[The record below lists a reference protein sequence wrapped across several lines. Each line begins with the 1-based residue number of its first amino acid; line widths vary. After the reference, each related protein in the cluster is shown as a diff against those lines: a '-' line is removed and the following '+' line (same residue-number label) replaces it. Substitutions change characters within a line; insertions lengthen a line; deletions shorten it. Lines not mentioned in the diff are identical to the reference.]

1 VLSTTF
7 TYKEAALPAL
17 RSGGRRIKSER
28 IADLMRFF
36 RRSLVALGVAA
47 MLPTVVFAAV
57 SVFYLLRLERERI
70 TSATV
75 EQSQFVMALVDT
87 QVQRHLAALDV
98 LSSSIYFETKDW
110 GEFYWRV
117 QRLLTAN
124 PPWESIVLIDTE
136 RHEEVFDLRRP
147 FGERAP
153 VASVHERG
161 LRHVLAAG
169 TSLVG
174 DIESHEHPVVWLYV
188 PARVDGKITHVIAAC
203 LKSNVF
209 QNTLSAYTAPGAT
222 AGIVDAD
229 GDFVART
236 VDYAERVGTPAT
248 QYVLDAIQH
257 GKGGLYSGT
266 TYEGLKNYTAYY
278 VSPSSGWST
287 HLAVASGSIDTPTRW
302 SFVAAGIAALGGLV
316 LGGFLIVLVLRDIAE
331 RRRAEEMLRQ
341 SQKMEAIGQLTGGIA
356 HDFNNLLTAVI
367 GNLDMIR
374 TRAAGND
381 RLQRM
386 ADNALEAARK
396 GAKLS
401 SQLLAFS
408 RSQRMNVGPVDLAQ
422 LLGGMSGLLT
432 QSVGPSVRVD
442 VRIDEDGRFIVSDAN
457 QLELALLNLAVNARD
472 AMPEG
477 GTLSIKA
484 THVHDAERRLPHVEL
499 AVTDTG
505 SGMTEEVRARAIE
518 PFYTTKPT
526 GQGTG
531 LGLSQVYAVARESGG
546 TLSIDSELGRGTT
559 VRMMFPAGAPPVVRT
574 DEGAQLPTTVPG
586 AQPRAQTKVLVVD
599 DDRLVRR
606 FMCESLRSLQYHV
619 TEAESGAQAL
629 ATMERER
636 FDLLLVDFAMPG
648 MNGAE
653 AARLAQERQPGI
665 KVLMVSG
672 YADSAAVEAALGTA
686 RQLRKPF
693 DLAELGAAVAETLAM

>member
-1 VLSTTF
+1 
-7 TYKEAALPAL
+7 
-17 RSGGRRIKSER
+17 
-28 IADLMRFF
+28 MRFF

-47 MLPTVVFAAV
+47 MLPTLVFAAV
-57 SVFYLLRLERERI
+57 SVFYLLRAERERV
-70 TSATV
+70 TNATV
-75 EQSQFVMALVDT
+75 EQSRIVMTLVDT
-87 QVQRHLAALDV
+87 QLQRHLAALDV
-98 LSSSIYFETKDW
+98 LSSSIYFETRDW
-110 GEFYWRV
+110 AEFHWRV
-117 QRLLTAN
+117 QRLLAAN
-124 PPWESIVLIDTE
+124 RQWESIVLIDTQQRDE
-136 RHEEVFDLRRP
+136 IFDLRRP
-147 FGERAP
+147 FGARAP
-153 VASVHERG
+153 LAAEHERG
-161 LRHVLAAG
+161 LRQVLAAG
-169 TSLVG
+169 RPLVG

-188 PARVDGKITHVIAAC
+188 PARVDGKITHVIAIS
-203 LKSNVF
+203 LKPQIF
-209 QNTLSAYTAPGAT
+209 QDTLTAYAAAGTTG
-222 AGIVDAD
+222 GIVDSD

-236 VDYAERVGTPAT
+236 LDYNERVGTPAT
-248 QYVLDAIQH
+248 QYVRDAIRD

-287 HLAVASGSIDTPTRW
+287 HLAVASASIDTPTRL
-302 SFVAAGIAALGGLV
+302 SFVAAGIAGLGALV
-316 LGGFLIVLVLRDIAE
+316 LGAFLIVLVLRDIAE

-374 TRAAGND
+374 TRATGND

-422 LLGGMSGLLT
+422 VLGGMSGLLA

-442 VRIDEDGRFIVSDAN
+442 VRIDEDARFVMSDAN

-477 GTLSIKA
+477 GTLAIK
-484 THVHDAERRLPHVEL
+484 TRQVQDAERRLPHVEL

-505 SGMTEEVRARAIE
+505 VGMTDEVRSRAIE

-546 TLSIDSELGRGTT
+546 TLAIDSEPGRGTT
-559 VRMMFPAGAPPVVRT
+559 VSIMLPAGSPPIVRT
-574 DEGAQLPTTVPG
+574 ESNAQQTTTVPG
-586 AQPRAQTKVLVVD
+586 AQSSEQRRVLVVD
-599 DDRLVRR
+599 DDKLVRR
-606 FMCESLRSLQYHV
+606 FMSESLRSLQYHV

-636 FDLLLVDFAMPG
+636 FDLLVVDFAMPG

-653 AARLAQERQPGI
+653 AARTAQERQPGI

-693 DLAELGAAVAETLAM
+693 DLAELGAAVAETLAT

>member
-1 VLSTTF
+1 MT
-7 TYKEAALPAL
+7 
-17 RSGGRRIKSER
+17 
-28 IADLMRFF
+28 FF
-36 RRSLVALGVAA
+36 RRSLVTLGVAA

-57 SVFYLLRLERERI
+57 SVFYLLRAERERVTNSTI
-70 TSATV
+70 A
-75 EQSQFVMALVDT
+75 QSEYVMTLVDT
-87 QVQRHLAALDV
+87 QLQRHLAALDV
-98 LSSSIYFETKDW
+98 LSSSIYFETRNW
-110 GEFYWRV
+110 SEFYWRV
-117 QRLLTAN
+117 QRLLAAN
-124 PPWESIVLIDTE
+124 PLWESIVLIDSQ
-136 RHEEVFDLRRP
+136 RREEVFDLHRP
-147 FGERAP
+147 FGAPRPIAP
-153 VASVHERG
+153 VHEHD
-161 LRHVLAAG
+161 LRRVLTSG
-169 TSLVG
+169 TALVG

-188 PARVDGKITHVIAAC
+188 PARVDGKITHVIAVS
-203 LKSNVF
+203 LKSSIL
-209 QNTLSAYTAPGAT
+209 QNTLTAYASPDATGA
-222 AGIVDAD
+222 IVDAD

-236 VDYAERVGTPAT
+236 LDYHARVGTPAT
-248 QYVLDAIQH
+248 QYVRDAVRN

-266 TYEGLKNYTAYY
+266 TYEGLKNYTAYF
-278 VSPSSGWST
+278 VSPTSGWST
-287 HLAVASGSIDTPTRW
+287 HLAVASGSIDTPTRL
-302 SFVAAGIAALGGLV
+302 SFVAAGIAALGGLA

-422 LLGGMSGLLT
+422 LLGGMSGLLA

-442 VRIDEDGRFIVSDAN
+442 VRVDEDARFVVSDAN

-477 GTLSIKA
+477 GTLTIKA
-484 THVHDAERRLPHVEL
+484 RHVEDTERRLPHVEL
-499 AVTDTG
+499 AVSDTG
-505 SGMTEEVRARAIE
+505 TGMTEEVRARAIE

-546 TLSIDSELGRGTT
+546 SLHIDSEPERGTT
-559 VRMMFPAGAPPVVRT
+559 VRMMLPAGTPPLVRT
-574 DEGAQLPTTVPG
+574 DVEAPPSTTVPG
-586 AQPRAQTKVLVVD
+586 AQSREPTRVLVVD
-599 DDRLVRR
+599 DDKLVRR
-606 FMCESLRSLQYHV
+606 FMAESLRSLQYHV
-619 TEAESGAQAL
+619 TEAESGTQAL

-636 FDLLLVDFAMPG
+636 FALLVVDFAMPG
-648 MNGAE
+648 MNGAD
-653 AARLAQERQPGI
+653 AARAAQERQPGI

-693 DLAELGAAVAETLAM
+693 DLAELGAAVAETLADVR

>member
-1 VLSTTF
+1 MT
-7 TYKEAALPAL
+7 
-17 RSGGRRIKSER
+17 
-28 IADLMRFF
+28 FF
-36 RRSLVALGVAA
+36 RRSLVTLGVAA

-57 SVFYLLRLERERI
+57 SVFYLLRAERERVTNSTI
-70 TSATV
+70 A
-75 EQSQFVMALVDT
+75 QSEYVMTLVDT
-87 QVQRHLAALDV
+87 QLQRHLAALDV
-98 LSSSIYFETKDW
+98 LSSSIYFETRNW
-110 GEFYWRV
+110 SEFYWRV
-117 QRLLTAN
+117 QRLLAAN
-124 PPWESIVLIDTE
+124 PLWESIVLIDSQ
-136 RHEEVFDLRRP
+136 RREEVFDLHRP
-147 FGERAP
+147 FGAPRPIAP
-153 VASVHERG
+153 VHEHD
-161 LRHVLAAG
+161 LRRVLTSG
-169 TSLVG
+169 TALVG

-188 PARVDGKITHVIAAC
+188 PARVDGKITHVIAVS
-203 LKSNVF
+203 LKSSIL
-209 QNTLSAYTAPGAT
+209 QNTLTAYASPDATGA
-222 AGIVDAD
+222 IVDAD

-236 VDYAERVGTPAT
+236 LDYHERVGTPAT
-248 QYVLDAIQH
+248 QYVRDAVRN

-266 TYEGLKNYTAYY
+266 TYEGLKNYTAYF
-278 VSPSSGWST
+278 VSPTSGWST
-287 HLAVASGSIDTPTRW
+287 HLAVASGSIDTPTRL
-302 SFVAAGIAALGGLV
+302 SFVAAVIAALGGLA

-422 LLGGMSGLLT
+422 LLGGMSGLLA

-442 VRIDEDGRFIVSDAN
+442 VRVDEDARFVVSDAN

-477 GTLSIKA
+477 GTLTIKA
-484 THVHDAERRLPHVEL
+484 RHVEDTERRLPHVEL
-499 AVTDTG
+499 AVSDTG
-505 SGMTEEVRARAIE
+505 TGMTEEVRARAIE

-546 TLSIDSELGRGTT
+546 SLHIDSEPERGTT
-559 VRMMFPAGAPPVVRT
+559 VRMMLPAGAPPLVRT
-574 DEGAQLPTTVPG
+574 DVEAPPSTTVPG
-586 AQPRAQTKVLVVD
+586 AQSREPTRVLVVD
-599 DDRLVRR
+599 DDKLVRR
-606 FMCESLRSLQYHV
+606 FMAESLRSLQYHV
-619 TEAESGAQAL
+619 TEAESGTQAL

-636 FDLLLVDFAMPG
+636 FALLVVDFAMPG
-648 MNGAE
+648 MNGAD
-653 AARLAQERQPGI
+653 AARAAQERQPGI

-693 DLAELGAAVAETLAM
+693 DLAELGAAVAETLADVR

>member
-1 VLSTTF
+1 MT
-7 TYKEAALPAL
+7 
-17 RSGGRRIKSER
+17 
-28 IADLMRFF
+28 FF
-36 RRSLVALGVAA
+36 RRSLVTLGVAA

-57 SVFYLLRLERERI
+57 SVFYLLRAERERVTNSTI
-70 TSATV
+70 A
-75 EQSQFVMALVDT
+75 QSEYVMTLVDT
-87 QVQRHLAALDV
+87 QLQRHLAALDV
-98 LSSSIYFETKDW
+98 LSSSIYFETRNW
-110 GEFYWRV
+110 SEFYWRV
-117 QRLLTAN
+117 QRLLAAN
-124 PPWESIVLIDTE
+124 PLWESIVLIDSQ
-136 RHEEVFDLRRP
+136 RREEVFDLHRP
-147 FGERAP
+147 FGAPRPIAP
-153 VASVHERG
+153 VHEHD
-161 LRHVLAAG
+161 LRRVLTSG
-169 TSLVG
+169 TALVG
-174 DIESHEHPVVWLYV
+174 DIESHERPVVWLYV
-188 PARVDGKITHVIAAC
+188 PARVDGKITHVIAVS
-203 LKSNVF
+203 LKSSIL
-209 QNTLSAYTAPGAT
+209 QNTLTAYASPDATGA
-222 AGIVDAD
+222 IVDAD

-236 VDYAERVGTPAT
+236 VDYHARVGTPAT
-248 QYVLDAIQH
+248 QYVRDAIRN

-266 TYEGLKNYTAYY
+266 TYEGLKNYTAYF
-278 VSPSSGWST
+278 VSPTSGWST
-287 HLAVASGSIDTPTRW
+287 HLAVASGSIDTPTRL
-302 SFVAAGIAALGGLV
+302 SFVAAGIAALGGLA

-422 LLGGMSGLLT
+422 LLGGMSGLLA

-442 VRIDEDGRFIVSDAN
+442 VRVDEDARFVVSDAN

-477 GTLSIKA
+477 GTLTIKA
-484 THVHDAERRLPHVEL
+484 RHVEDTERRLPHVEL
-499 AVTDTG
+499 AVSDTG
-505 SGMTEEVRARAIE
+505 TGMTEEVRARAIE

-546 TLSIDSELGRGTT
+546 SLHIDSEPERGTT
-559 VRMMFPAGAPPVVRT
+559 VRMMLPAGTPPLVRT
-574 DEGAQLPTTVPG
+574 DVEAPPATTVPG
-586 AQPRAQTKVLVVD
+586 AQSREPTRVLVVD
-599 DDRLVRR
+599 DDKLVRR
-606 FMCESLRSLQYHV
+606 FMAESLRSLQYHV
-619 TEAESGAQAL
+619 TEAESGTQAL

-636 FDLLLVDFAMPG
+636 FALLVVDFAMPG
-648 MNGAE
+648 MNGAD
-653 AARLAQERQPGI
+653 AARAAQERQPGI

-693 DLAELGAAVAETLAM
+693 DLAELGAAVAETLADVR

>member
-1 VLSTTF
+1 M
-7 TYKEAALPAL
+7 K
-17 RSGGRRIKSER
+17 
-28 IADLMRFF
+28 FF
-36 RRSLVALGVAA
+36 RRPLVTLGLAA

-57 SVFYLLRLERERI
+57 SVFYLLRAERERV
-70 TSATV
+70 TNSTV
-75 EQSQFVMALVDT
+75 EQSRVVMTLVDT
-87 QVQRHLAALDV
+87 QLQRHLAALEV
-98 LSSSIYFETKDW
+98 ISSSVYFENKQW
-110 GEFYWRV
+110 AEFYGRMQRV
-117 QRLLTAN
+117 RAAN
-124 PPWESIVLIDTE
+124 PLWESVVIIDVPA
-136 RHEEVFDLRRP
+136 RQVVFDLRRP
-147 FGERAP
+147 FGEQP
-153 VASVHERG
+153 PIDGVHERDLQRVIG
-161 LRHVLAAG
+161 ASRAIAG
-169 TSLVG
+169 E
-174 DIESHEHPVVWLYV
+174 IESHERPVVWLYV
-188 PARVDGKITHVIAAC
+188 PVREAGQVTYVIAVS
-203 LKSNVF
+203 LKSRVF
-209 QNTLSAYTAPGAT
+209 QEILTAYATPDTT
-222 AGIVDAD
+222 AGIVDAN
-229 GDFVART
+229 GDFVARS
-236 VDYAERVGTPAT
+236 VDYRERVGTPAT
-248 QYVLDAIQH
+248 QYVRDAIRNAN
-257 GKGGLYSGT
+257 GGLYSGT

-278 VSPSSGWST
+278 VSPFSGWST
-287 HLAVASGSIDTPTRW
+287 HLAVASGSIDTPTRL

-316 LGGFLIVLVLRDIAE
+316 LGGFLVVLVLRDIAE
-331 RRRAEEMLRQ
+331 GRRAEEMLRQ

-422 LLGGMSGLLT
+422 LLNGMSGLLT

-442 VRIDEDGRFIVSDAN
+442 VRVDEDARFVVSDGN

-477 GTLSIKA
+477 GTLTITA
-484 THVHDAERRLPHVEL
+484 RHAEDPERRLPHVEL

-531 LGLSQVYAVARESGG
+531 LGLSQVYAVTRESGG
-546 TLSIDSELGRGTT
+546 SLTIDSEPGRGTT
-559 VRMMFPAGAPPVVRT
+559 VRMMLPAGAPPIVRT
-574 DEGAQLPTTVPG
+574 DVEAPPATTVPG
-586 AQPRAQTKVLVVD
+586 AQSREQTRVLVVD

-606 FMCESLRSLQYHV
+606 FMTDSLRSLQYHV

-636 FDLLLVDFAMPG
+636 FDLLVVDFAMPG
-648 MNGAE
+648 MNGAA
-653 AARLAQERQPGI
+653 AARAAQERQPGI

-693 DLAELGAAVAETLAM
+693 DLAELGAAVADTLADVR

>member
-1 VLSTTF
+1 MT
-7 TYKEAALPAL
+7 
-17 RSGGRRIKSER
+17 
-28 IADLMRFF
+28 FF
-36 RRSLVALGVAA
+36 RRSLVTLGVAA

-57 SVFYLLRLERERI
+57 SVFYLLRAERERVTNSTI
-70 TSATV
+70 A
-75 EQSQFVMALVDT
+75 QSEYVMTLVDT
-87 QVQRHLAALDV
+87 QLQRHLAALDV
-98 LSSSIYFETKDW
+98 LSSSIYFETRNW
-110 GEFYWRV
+110 SEFYWRV
-117 QRLLTAN
+117 QRLLAAN
-124 PPWESIVLIDTE
+124 PLWESIVLIDSQ
-136 RHEEVFDLRRP
+136 RREEVFDLHRP
-147 FGERAP
+147 FGAPRPIAP
-153 VASVHERG
+153 VHEHD
-161 LRHVLAAG
+161 LRRVLTSG
-169 TSLVG
+169 TALVG
-174 DIESHEHPVVWLYV
+174 DIESHERPVVWLYV
-188 PARVDGKITHVIAAC
+188 PARVDGKITHVIAVS
-203 LKSNVF
+203 LKSSIL
-209 QNTLSAYTAPGAT
+209 QNTLTAYASPDATGA
-222 AGIVDAD
+222 IVDAD

-236 VDYAERVGTPAT
+236 VDYHARVGTPAT
-248 QYVLDAIQH
+248 QYVRDAIRN

-266 TYEGLKNYTAYY
+266 TYEGLKNYTAYF
-278 VSPSSGWST
+278 VSPTSGWST
-287 HLAVASGSIDTPTRW
+287 HLAVASGSIDTPTRL
-302 SFVAAGIAALGGLV
+302 SFVAAGIAALGGLA

-422 LLGGMSGLLT
+422 LLGGMSGLLA

-442 VRIDEDGRFIVSDAN
+442 VRVDEDARFVVSDAN

-477 GTLSIKA
+477 GTLTIKA
-484 THVHDAERRLPHVEL
+484 RHVEDTERRLPHVEL
-499 AVTDTG
+499 AVSDTG
-505 SGMTEEVRARAIE
+505 TGMTEEVRARAIE

-546 TLSIDSELGRGTT
+546 SLHIDSEPERGTT
-559 VRMMFPAGAPPVVRT
+559 VRMMLPAGTPPLVRT
-574 DEGAQLPTTVPG
+574 DVEAPPSTTVPG
-586 AQPRAQTKVLVVD
+586 AQSREPTRVLVVD
-599 DDRLVRR
+599 DDKLVRR
-606 FMCESLRSLQYHV
+606 FMAESLRSLQYHV
-619 TEAESGAQAL
+619 TEAESGTQAL

-636 FDLLLVDFAMPG
+636 FALLVVDFAMPG
-648 MNGAE
+648 MNGAD
-653 AARLAQERQPGI
+653 AARAAQERQPGI

-693 DLAELGAAVAETLAM
+693 DLAELGAAVAETLADVR

>member
-1 VLSTTF
+1 
-7 TYKEAALPAL
+7 
-17 RSGGRRIKSER
+17 
-28 IADLMRFF
+28 MRFF

-57 SVFYLLRLERERI
+57 SVFYLLRAERERV
-70 TSATV
+70 TTATV
-75 EQSQFVMALVDT
+75 EQSRIVMTLVDT
-87 QVQRHLAALDV
+87 QLQRHLAALGV
-98 LSSSIYFETKDW
+98 LSSSIYFENKKW
-110 GEFYWRV
+110 NEFYGRM
-117 QRLLTAN
+117 QRLLAAN
-124 PPWESIVLIDTE
+124 PLWESLVVIDAQL
-136 RHEEVFDLRRP
+136 RRGIFDLHRP
-147 FGERAP
+147 FGEQVP
-153 VASVHERG
+153 LTEMHERDLTRVISTG
-161 LRHVLAAG
+161 VPLI
-169 TSLVG
+169 G
-174 DIESHEHPVVWLYV
+174 DIESHEHPVVWIYV
-188 PARVDGKITHVIAAC
+188 PVRDGAAISYVIAVS
-203 LKSNVF
+203 LKSHIF
-209 QNTLSAYTAPGAT
+209 QDILTAYAGADGTAA
-222 AGIVDAD
+222 IVDAD
-229 GDFVART
+229 GDFVARS
-236 VDYAERVGTPAT
+236 VDYAERIGTPAT
-248 QYVLDAIQH
+248 QYVRDAIRN

-266 TYEGLKNYTAYY
+266 TYEGLKNYTAYS
-278 VSPSSGWST
+278 VSASGWST
-287 HLAVASGSIDTPTRW
+287 HLAVASGSIDTPTRL
-302 SFVAAGIAALGGLV
+302 SFVAAGIAGLGGLV
-316 LGGFLIVLVLRDIAE
+316 LGGFLVVLVLRDIAE

-374 TRAAGND
+374 NRAAGND

-422 LLGGMSGLLT
+422 LLGGMSGLLA

-442 VRIDEDGRFIVSDAN
+442 VRIDEDARFVVSDAN

-477 GTLSIKA
+477 GTLTLNA
-484 THVHDAERRLPHVEL
+484 RQVQAAESGLPHVEL

-505 SGMTEEVRARAIE
+505 MGMTDEVRSRAIE

-546 TLSIDSELGRGTT
+546 TLTIDSEPGRGTT
-559 VRMMFPAGAPPVVRT
+559 VSMMLPAGAPPVVKT
-574 DEGAQLPTTVPG
+574 DVAAQLPTTVPG
-586 AQPRAQTKVLVVD
+586 AQSREQRRVLVVD
-599 DDRLVRR
+599 DDKLVRR
-606 FMCESLRSLQYHV
+606 FMSDSLRSLQYHV

-636 FDLLLVDFAMPG
+636 FDLLVVDFAMPG

-653 AARLAQERQPGI
+653 AARMAQERQPGI

-686 RQLRKPF
+686 RLLRKPF
-693 DLAELGAAVAETLAM
+693 DLAELGAAVAETLAVVR

>member
-1 VLSTTF
+1 
-7 TYKEAALPAL
+7 
-17 RSGGRRIKSER
+17 
-28 IADLMRFF
+28 
-36 RRSLVALGVAA
+36 
-47 MLPTVVFAAV
+47 
-57 SVFYLLRLERERI
+57 
-70 TSATV
+70 
-75 EQSQFVMALVDT
+75 
-87 QVQRHLAALDV
+87 
-98 LSSSIYFETKDW
+98 
-110 GEFYWRV
+110 
-117 QRLLTAN
+117 
-124 PPWESIVLIDTE
+124 
-136 RHEEVFDLRRP
+136 
-147 FGERAP
+147 
-153 VASVHERG
+153 
-161 LRHVLAAG
+161 
-169 TSLVG
+169 
-174 DIESHEHPVVWLYV
+174 
-188 PARVDGKITHVIAAC
+188 
-203 LKSNVF
+203 
-209 QNTLSAYTAPGAT
+209 
-222 AGIVDAD
+222 
-229 GDFVART
+229 
-236 VDYAERVGTPAT
+236 
-248 QYVLDAIQH
+248 
-257 GKGGLYSGT
+257 
-266 TYEGLKNYTAYY
+266 LKNYTAYF
-278 VSPSSGWST
+278 VSPTSGWST
-287 HLAVASGSIDTPTRW
+287 HLAVASGSIDTPTRL
-302 SFVAAGIAALGGLV
+302 SFVAAGIAALGGLA

-422 LLGGMSGLLT
+422 LLGGMSGLLA

-442 VRIDEDGRFIVSDAN
+442 VRVDEDARFVVSDAN

-477 GTLSIKA
+477 GTLTIKA
-484 THVHDAERRLPHVEL
+484 RHVEDTERRLPHVEL
-499 AVTDTG
+499 AVSDTG
-505 SGMTEEVRARAIE
+505 TGMTEEVRARAIE

-546 TLSIDSELGRGTT
+546 SLHIDSEPERGTT
-559 VRMMFPAGAPPVVRT
+559 VRMMLPAGAPPLVRT
-574 DEGAQLPTTVPG
+574 DVEAPPSTTVPG
-586 AQPRAQTKVLVVD
+586 AQSREPTRVLVVD
-599 DDRLVRR
+599 DDKLVRR
-606 FMCESLRSLQYHV
+606 FMAESLRSLQYHV
-619 TEAESGAQAL
+619 TEAESGTQAL

-636 FDLLLVDFAMPG
+636 FALLVVDFAMPG
-648 MNGAE
+648 MNGAD
-653 AARLAQERQPGI
+653 AARAAQERQPGI

-693 DLAELGAAVAETLAM
+693 DLAELGAAVAETLADVR

>member
-1 VLSTTF
+1 MT
-7 TYKEAALPAL
+7 
-17 RSGGRRIKSER
+17 
-28 IADLMRFF
+28 FF
-36 RRSLVALGVAA
+36 RRSLVTLGVAA

-57 SVFYLLRLERERI
+57 SVFYLLRAERERVTNSTI
-70 TSATV
+70 A
-75 EQSQFVMALVDT
+75 QSEYVMTLVDT
-87 QVQRHLAALDV
+87 QLQRHLAALDV
-98 LSSSIYFETKDW
+98 LSSSIYFETRNW
-110 GEFYWRV
+110 SEFYWRV
-117 QRLLTAN
+117 QRLLAAN
-124 PPWESIVLIDTE
+124 PLWESIVLIDSQ
-136 RHEEVFDLRRP
+136 RREEVFDLHRP
-147 FGERAP
+147 FGAPRPIAP
-153 VASVHERG
+153 VHEHD
-161 LRHVLAAG
+161 LRRVLTSG
-169 TSLVG
+169 TALVG
-174 DIESHEHPVVWLYV
+174 DIESHERPVVWLYV
-188 PARVDGKITHVIAAC
+188 PARVDGKITHVIAVS
-203 LKSNVF
+203 LKSSIL
-209 QNTLSAYTAPGAT
+209 QNTLTAYASPDATGA
-222 AGIVDAD
+222 IVDAD

-236 VDYAERVGTPAT
+236 VDYHARVGTPAT
-248 QYVLDAIQH
+248 QYVRDAIRN

-266 TYEGLKNYTAYY
+266 TYEGLKNYTAYF
-278 VSPSSGWST
+278 VSPTSGWST
-287 HLAVASGSIDTPTRW
+287 HLAVASGSIDTPTRL
-302 SFVAAGIAALGGLV
+302 SFVAAGIAALGGLA

-422 LLGGMSGLLT
+422 LLGGMSGLLA
-432 QSVGPSVRVD
+432 QSVGTSVRVD
-442 VRIDEDGRFIVSDAN
+442 VRVDEDARFVVSDAN

-477 GTLSIKA
+477 GTLTIKA
-484 THVHDAERRLPHVEL
+484 RHVEDTERRLPHVEL
-499 AVTDTG
+499 AVSDTG
-505 SGMTEEVRARAIE
+505 TGMTEEVRARAIE

-546 TLSIDSELGRGTT
+546 SLHIDSEPERGTT
-559 VRMMFPAGAPPVVRT
+559 VRMMLPAGTPPLVRT
-574 DEGAQLPTTVPG
+574 DVEAPPSTTVPG
-586 AQPRAQTKVLVVD
+586 AQSREPTRVLVVD
-599 DDRLVRR
+599 DDKLVRR
-606 FMCESLRSLQYHV
+606 FMAESLRSLQYHV
-619 TEAESGAQAL
+619 TEAESGTQAL

-636 FDLLLVDFAMPG
+636 FALLVVDFAMPG
-648 MNGAE
+648 MNGAD
-653 AARLAQERQPGI
+653 AARAAQERQPGI

-693 DLAELGAAVAETLAM
+693 DLAELGAAVAETLADVR

>member
-1 VLSTTF
+1 MT
-7 TYKEAALPAL
+7 
-17 RSGGRRIKSER
+17 
-28 IADLMRFF
+28 FF
-36 RRSLVALGVAA
+36 RRSLVTLGVAA
-47 MLPTVVFAAV
+47 MLPTIVFAAV
-57 SVFYLLRLERERI
+57 SVFYLLRAERERVTNSTI
-70 TSATV
+70 A
-75 EQSQFVMALVDT
+75 QSKFVMTLVDT
-87 QVQRHLAALDV
+87 QLQRHLGAVDV
-98 LSSSIYFETKDW
+98 LSSSIYFETKNW
-110 GEFYWRV
+110 GEFHWRV
-117 QRLLTAN
+117 QRLLAAN
-124 PPWESIVLIDTE
+124 PLWESIVLIDTE
-136 RHEEVFDLRRP
+136 QREEIFDLRKP
-147 FGERAP
+147 FGAP
-153 VASVHERG
+153 APLDPVHERS
-161 LRHVLAAG
+161 LRRVLAAG
-169 TSLVG
+169 SALVG
-174 DIESHEHPVVWLYV
+174 DVESHEHPVIWLYV
-188 PARVDGKITHVIAAC
+188 PARVGGRITHVIAVS
-203 LKSNVF
+203 LKSSVF
-209 QNTLSAYTAPGAT
+209 QNTLVAYAAPDAIGA
-222 AGIVDAD
+222 IVDRN

-236 VDYAERVGTPAT
+236 IDYQERVGTPAT
-248 QYVLDAIQH
+248 QYVREAIRD

-266 TYEGLKNYTAYY
+266 TYEGLKNYTAYF

-287 HLAVASGSIDTPTRW
+287 HLAVASGSIDTPTRL

-316 LGGFLIVLVLRDIAE
+316 LGGFLVVLVLRDIAE

-374 TRAAGND
+374 TRVTGND

-408 RSQRMNVGPVDLAQ
+408 RSQRMTVGPVDLAQ

-442 VRIDEDGRFIVSDAN
+442 VRVDEDARFVVSDAN

-477 GTLSIKA
+477 GTLMITA
-484 THVHDAERRLPHVEL
+484 RHVEDPERRLPHVEL

-505 SGMTEEVRARAIE
+505 TGMTEEVRTRAIE

-531 LGLSQVYAVARESGG
+531 LGLSQVYAVARESAG
-546 TLSIDSELGRGTT
+546 TLTIDSEPGRGTT
-559 VRMMFPAGAPPVVRT
+559 VRMLLPVGAPPLVRT
-574 DEGAQLPTTVPG
+574 ETDAPLPPTVPG
-586 AQPRAQTKVLVVD
+586 AQVREQTRVLVVD

-606 FMCESLRSLQYHV
+606 FMAESLRSLRYHV

-636 FDLLLVDFAMPG
+636 FDLLVVDFAMPG

-653 AARLAQERQPGI
+653 AARAAQERQPGI
-665 KVLMVSG
+665 RVLMVSG
-672 YADSAAVEAALGTA
+672 YADSAAVEAALGSA

-693 DLAELGAAVAETLAM
+693 DLAELGAAVADTLAEVR

>member
-1 VLSTTF
+1 MT
-7 TYKEAALPAL
+7 
-17 RSGGRRIKSER
+17 
-28 IADLMRFF
+28 FF
-36 RRSLVALGVAA
+36 RRSLVTLGVAA

-57 SVFYLLRLERERI
+57 SVFYLLRAERERVTNSTI
-70 TSATV
+70 A
-75 EQSQFVMALVDT
+75 QSEYVMTLVDT
-87 QVQRHLAALDV
+87 QLQRHLAALDV
-98 LSSSIYFETKDW
+98 LSSSIYFETRNW
-110 GEFYWRV
+110 SEFYWRV
-117 QRLLTAN
+117 QRLLAAN
-124 PPWESIVLIDTE
+124 PLWESIVLIDSQ
-136 RHEEVFDLRRP
+136 RREEVFDLHRP
-147 FGERAP
+147 FGAPRPIAP
-153 VASVHERG
+153 VHEHD
-161 LRHVLAAG
+161 LRRVLTSG
-169 TSLVG
+169 TALVG

-188 PARVDGKITHVIAAC
+188 PARVDGKITHVIAVS
-203 LKSNVF
+203 LKSSIL
-209 QNTLSAYTAPGAT
+209 QNTLTAYASPDATGA
-222 AGIVDAD
+222 IVDAD

-236 VDYAERVGTPAT
+236 VDYHARVGTPAT
-248 QYVLDAIQH
+248 QYVRDAIRN

-266 TYEGLKNYTAYY
+266 TYEGLKNYTAYF
-278 VSPSSGWST
+278 VSPTSGWST
-287 HLAVASGSIDTPTRW
+287 HLAVASGSIDTPTRL
-302 SFVAAGIAALGGLV
+302 SFVAAGIAALGGLA

-422 LLGGMSGLLT
+422 LLGGMSGLLA

-442 VRIDEDGRFIVSDAN
+442 VRVDEDARFVVSDAN

-477 GTLSIKA
+477 GTLTIKA
-484 THVHDAERRLPHVEL
+484 RHVEDTERRLPHVEL
-499 AVTDTG
+499 AVSDTG
-505 SGMTEEVRARAIE
+505 TGMTEEVRARAIE

-546 TLSIDSELGRGTT
+546 SLHIDSEPERGTT
-559 VRMMFPAGAPPVVRT
+559 VRMMLPAGTPPLVRT
-574 DEGAQLPTTVPG
+574 DVEAPPSTTVPG
-586 AQPRAQTKVLVVD
+586 AQSREPTRVLVVD
-599 DDRLVRR
+599 DDKLVRR
-606 FMCESLRSLQYHV
+606 FMAESLRSLQYHV
-619 TEAESGAQAL
+619 TEAESGTQAL

-636 FDLLLVDFAMPG
+636 FALLVVDFAMPG
-648 MNGAE
+648 MNGAD
-653 AARLAQERQPGI
+653 AARAAQERQPGI

-693 DLAELGAAVAETLAM
+693 DLAELGAAVAETLADVR

>member
-1 VLSTTF
+1 
-7 TYKEAALPAL
+7 
-17 RSGGRRIKSER
+17 
-28 IADLMRFF
+28 
-36 RRSLVALGVAA
+36 
-47 MLPTVVFAAV
+47 
-57 SVFYLLRLERERI
+57 
-70 TSATV
+70 
-75 EQSQFVMALVDT
+75 
-87 QVQRHLAALDV
+87 
-98 LSSSIYFETKDW
+98 
-110 GEFYWRV
+110 
-117 QRLLTAN
+117 
-124 PPWESIVLIDTE
+124 
-136 RHEEVFDLRRP
+136 
-147 FGERAP
+147 
-153 VASVHERG
+153 
-161 LRHVLAAG
+161 VLATG
-169 TSLVG
+169 SPLVG

-188 PARVDGKITHVIAAC
+188 PARVDGKITHVIAVS
-203 LKSNVF
+203 LKSSIF
-209 QNTLSAYTAPGAT
+209 QSTLAAYTSSDATGA
-222 AGIVDAD
+222 IVDAD

-236 VDYAERVGTPAT
+236 LDYSERVGTAAT
-248 QYVLDAIQH
+248 QYVRDAIRD

-266 TYEGLKNYTAYY
+266 TYEGLKNYTAYF
-278 VSPSSGWST
+278 VSQSSGWST
-287 HLAVASGSIDTPTRW
+287 HLAVASGSIDTPTRL

-408 RSQRMNVGPVDLAQ
+408 RSQRMDVGPVDLEQ
-422 LLGGMSGLLT
+422 LLGGMSGLLA
-432 QSVGPSVRVD
+432 QSVGPSVRVE
-442 VRIDEDGRFIVSDAN
+442 VRVDEDARYVVSDAN

-477 GTLSIKA
+477 GTLTIKA
-484 THVHDAERRLPHVEL
+484 RHVEDPERRLPHVEL
-499 AVTDTG
+499 AVSDTG
-505 SGMTEEVRARAIE
+505 TGMTEQVRARAIE
-518 PFYTTKPT
+518 PFYTTKPI
-526 GQGTG
+526 GHGTG

-546 TLSIDSELGRGTT
+546 SLTIDSEPGRGTT
-559 VRMMFPAGAPPVVRT
+559 VRIMLPAGAPPLVRT
-574 DEGAQLPTTVPG
+574 DAEAPPSTTVPG
-586 AQPRAQTKVLVVD
+586 AQSREPTRVLVVD
-599 DDRLVRR
+599 DDKLVRR
-606 FMCESLRSLQYHV
+606 FIAESLRSLQYHV

-636 FDLLLVDFAMPG
+636 FDLLVVDFAMPG
-648 MNGAE
+648 MNGAD
-653 AARLAQERQPGI
+653 AARAAQERQPGI

-672 YADSAAVEAALGTA
+672 YADSSVVEAALGTA

-693 DLAELGAAVAETLAM
+693 DLAELGAAVADTLADVR